1 MPSQELSTFIASLTA
16 AQNAAWY
23 VPFVWPA
30 LIISSVAKGLFL
42 QSLGLRRFIC
52 SALIAGL
59 YYLAVELNKRFGLYE
74 PPAIT
79 LQKGGVYAPKIG
91 LLGKL
96 GFSSVEAAL
105 IRKDLRAFTRRRE
118 LLGIYILPIIIVIIS
133 IFYSFG
139 ITGGGSS
146 LNLSSLVR
154 RHFLGASQRHGN
166 AAGASSDRRGRTSDV
181 ADLCFTNFSQKLG

>member
-1 MPSQELSTFIASLTA
+1 MLPK
-16 AQNAAWY
+16 
-23 VPFVWPA
+23 VV
-30 LIISSVAKGLFL
+30 L
-42 QSLGLRRFIC
+42 QSLLFVAL
-52 SALIAGL
+52 SAALIAGL

-79 LQKGGVYAPKIG
+79 VQKSGVYAPKTG

-118 LLGIYILPIIIVIIS
+118 LLGIYFMPIIIVIIS

-139 ITGGGSS
+139 ITGGGIILKSY
-146 LNLSSLVR
+146 SLVR
-154 RHFLGASQRHGN
+154 RHFSGACQWNGY
-166 AAGASSDRRGRTSDV
+166 AAGASSDRRGRASDV
-181 ADLCFTNFSQKLG
+181 ANLCFTNFTQELG